1 MAHLLI
7 FKLFFALCFGEG
19 ATKHTAQIYLEDK
32 INSYTLVTRNK
43 FSFILDQFSL
53 GNSNL

>member
-43 FSFILDQFSL
+43 FSFIFRSVLSREL
-53 GNSNL
+53 